1 MDAFDGFPDFM
12 ATNGSALS
20 RFAYL
25 LVGNHAD
32 AEDLLQS
39 ALTKTA
45 VHWRRVARYDNP
57 AAYVRQAMVNEIYG
71 RWRRR
76 RLLRMVSVTK
86 VPERSSADAADASV
100 DRLVVWRALDRLTP
114 RQRAVLVLRF
124 HEDLSVEETA
134 ALLRCSTGTVKSQT
148 HAALSR
154 LREMAPELAD
164 LRVS

>member
-25 LVGNHAD
+25 LVGNHDD

-45 VHWRRVARYDNP
+45 VRWRRVARYDNP
-57 AAYVRQAMVNEIYG
+57 GAYVRQVMVNETYS
-71 RWRRR
+71 RWRRK
-76 RLLRMVSVTK
+76 RLLRMVSVAQ
-86 VPERSSADAADASV
+86 VPDRQSPDGVDASV
-100 DRLVVWRALDRLTP
+100 DRVVIWRALDRLTP
-114 RQRAVLVLRF
+114 RQRAVLILRF
-124 HEDLSVEETA
+124 HEDMSVEDTA
-134 ALLRCSTGTVKSQT
+134 ALLQCSTGTVKSQT
-148 HAALSR
+148 HAALAR
-154 LREMAPELAD
+154 LRALAPELAD

>member
-1 MDAFDGFPDFM
+1 M

-20 RFAYL
+20 KFAYL

-32 AEDLLQS
+32 AEDLLQN

-57 AAYVRQAMVNEIYG
+57 AAYVRQAMVNETYG
-71 RWRRR
+71 RWRRK
-76 RLLRMVSVTK
+76 RLLQMVSVTK
-86 VPERSSADAADASV
+86 VPERQTPDALRASDDRV
-100 DRLVVWRALDRLTP
+100 DVWRALDRLAP
-114 RQRAVLVLRF
+114 RQRAVLILRF

-154 LREMAPELAD
+154 LRALAPELAD